1 MALQTTAWK
10 DVPRRLLTIGVG
22 VPWIA
27 FQMRYYVTSWLF
39 FQVSH
44 VICLFEWRNLVPP
57 PPADC
62 KKSDDHPRTTPIHN
76 DAKPETQN
84 MKQKLLSVLFDEQ
97 WQSLSDLERC
107 QFYAFSF
114 FSLVLT
120 ILPTSLIPMTLM
132 FASIILRMIQFIPSL
147 QSPTLQSVHTLHG
160 VQHYQFGLVYI
171 SLGFHYMLQIR
182 QKGGPRDIGCL
193 LFVVWMSDTGAL
205 IFGRLM
211 KTNNKESTH
220 QKSQHGAFLSFLK
233 SITPGKTIFGRLM
246 KESTHQKSQHRVFLS
261 FLKSISP
268 GKTIPG
274 LIGAVITGPISA
286 ILYPI
291 DLSTNTKIFSNPL
304 LQKICLG
311 LALSVV
317 GIIGDL
323 AESSVKRMS
332 GKKDSGGLLPGH
344 GGVVDRFDS
353 LFTAG
358 IVYYYWVLA

>member
-1 MALQTTAWK
+1 
-10 DVPRRLLTIGVG
+10 
-22 VPWIA
+22 
-27 FQMRYYVTSWLF
+27 
-39 FQVSH
+39 
-44 VICLFEWRNLVPP
+44 
-57 PPADC
+57 
-62 KKSDDHPRTTPIHN
+62 
-76 DAKPETQN
+76 
-84 MKQKLLSVLFDEQ
+84 
-97 WQSLSDLERC
+97 
-107 QFYAFSF
+107 
-114 FSLVLT
+114 
-120 ILPTSLIPMTLM
+120 
-132 FASIILRMIQFIPSL
+132 
-147 QSPTLQSVHTLHG
+147 
-160 VQHYQFGLVYI
+160 
-171 SLGFHYMLQIR
+171 MLQIR

-211 KTNNKESTH
+211 KTSNKEITH
-220 QKSQHGAFLSFLK
+220 QKSQHG
-233 SITPGKTIFGRLM
+233 
-246 KESTHQKSQHRVFLS
+246 VFLS

-291 DLSTNTKIFSNPL
+291 DLSNNTTIFSNPL
-304 LQKICLG
+304 LHKIYLG

>member
-1 MALQTTAWK
+1 MANQQRDSSTVSPSTTAWK

-22 VPWIA
+22 VPWLA
-27 FQMRYYVTSWLF
+27 FQMRYYATSWLF
-39 FQVSH
+39 FQMSH

-57 PPADC
+57 SPAAASQDY
-62 KKSDDHPRTTPIHN
+62 KKSDDNPRTTPIHN
-76 DAKPETQN
+76 ARPETQN
-84 MKQKLLSVLFDEQ
+84 MKQKLLSLLFDEQ

-107 QFYAFSF
+107 QFYVFSF

-120 ILPTSLIPMTLM
+120 VLPTSLIAMTLM
-132 FASIILRMIQFIPSL
+132 FASIILRIIQYIPSL
-147 QSPTLQSVHTLHG
+147 QSHTSQHVHTMHS

-171 SLGFHYMLQIR
+171 SLGFHYMLQIC
-182 QKGGPRDIGCL
+182 QQGGPRDIGCL

-211 KTNNKESTH
+211 KTNSTENTH
-220 QKSQHGAFLSFLK
+220 QNSQHD
-233 SITPGKTIFGRLM
+233 I
-246 KESTHQKSQHRVFLS
+246 FLS

-274 LIGAVITGPISA
+274 LVGAVISGPISA

-291 DLSTNTKIFSNPL
+291 DLATSTTTISNPL
-304 LQKICLG
+304 FQKICLG
-311 LALSVV
+311 LVLSVV